1 MTKSQGGQEEALT
14 GSDNIQEEFKGDTGA
29 PRANEKGK
37 ASQEERNA

>member
-14 GSDNIQEEFKGDTGA
+14 GSDNIQEEFKGDTGV

-37 ASQEERNA
+37 ASQEERTA